1 MHTTTTPRDILHS
14 TFDPVNLVHFSRVH
28 VVDKEAPPD
37 ATGNDL
43 PPIGGEA
50 SSEDWEVL
58 QVETLQL
65 GVGVTVDLWERGEG
79 RGKGREV
86 GGGDE
91 GEAMRGEKDTWGG
104 VRGREGKGWDGNDL
118 KW

>member
-1 MHTTTTPRDILHS
+1 MYDSYQLATNTHLLTSTHCSQHMHTTTTPRDILHS

-86 GGGDE
+86 GRMG
-91 GEAMRGEKDTWGG
+91 
-104 VRGREGKGWDGNDL
+104 
-118 KW
+118 